1 MKHEERRR
9 DAVVVPAAVALVRA
23 AVVRGD
29 RGSGCLLGRDRR
41 RQFAAARLAE
51 LLAGDDRPG
60 EGYLAKAGRLTAA
73 RYQAEEIIRHESG
86 PLTSDDEDDGD
97 QDDEPA
103 SAGERPVVIGRD
115 HPSWPEVDAEQ
126 RERTGDPGWG

>member
-1 MKHEERRR
+1 MPSGPRS
-9 DAVVVPAAVALVRA
+9 AA
-23 AVVRGD
+23 
-29 RGSGCLLGRDRR
+29 GR
-41 RQFAAARLAE
+41 QAGE
-51 LLAGDDRPG
+51 LAGDDRPG

-86 PLTSDDEDDGD
+86 PLTSGEEDDGD

-103 SAGERPVVIGRD
+103 SAGERPVVIGRG
-115 HPSWPEVDAEQ
+115 HPSWPEVDAGQ